1 MKTRLFNLFVL
12 LLVIINLT
20 GCVKTSLSSHEVT
33 NNEIF
38 PLKLNQNEQQQDNA
52 IIVNVNEFVAK
63 IQGGIRHAR
72 LLANRYNLKLIK
84 QVKKRKKEEY

>member
-1 MKTRLFNLFVL
+1 MKKTRLFSILFVL
-12 LLVIINLT
+12 LVINLFE
-20 GCVKTSLSSHEVT
+20 CVKTSLSSHEDVS

-38 PLKLNQNEQQQDNA
+38 PLKLNQNHQDDA
-52 IIVNVNEFVAK
+52 LIVNVNEFVAK

-84 QVKKRKKEEY
+84 QVTKKDD